1 MAGSLRGVTIVEM
14 ETGLAAY
21 RSTSELRRVTEG
33 GGEDVS
39 LPPPT
44 DFILQFGASDSAAS
58 LMAFGHH
65 ASSFADDELAYP
77 SVGFALDLEGAPT
90 WLATRIW
97 MTLPASRGNATS
109 ALSLDR
115 PVVSPMSSTCSQDA
129 TTGKRHYRPC
139 AVTTSREATGA
150 WTLTSQPH
158 PRRGEHDAGGIL
170 MMMRPAGS
178 WPWSGLSVH
187 LRSQPAGGRAGID
200 LRAHLDLVSFQADP
214 ST

>member
-77 SVGFALDLEGAPT
+77 SVGFALYLEAAPT

-97 MTLPASRGNATS
+97 MTLPERNVGPLARSARGVTDVQHLQPGRNHGEAPLPS
-109 ALSLDR
+109 MR
-115 PVVSPMSSTCSQDA
+115 
-129 TTGKRHYRPC
+129 RH
-139 AVTTSREATGA
+139 
-150 WTLTSQPH
+150 
-158 PRRGEHDAGGIL
+158 
-170 MMMRPAGS
+170 
-178 WPWSGLSVH
+178 
-187 LRSQPAGGRAGID
+187 D
-200 LRAHLDLVSFQADP
+200 LP
-214 ST
+214 